1 MLSEAPPRA
10 RVRPAPPR
18 PAPPASLLEAGRNV
32 WRVARAP
39 RAAVLSDGAAYF
51 GAVRAAMQNARHSI
65 HIVGWDIDSRTRLV
79 GETAPDDGL
88 PEELGAF
95 LTALVERR
103 PGLSVKLLL
112 WDYSVLYA
120 LEREMLP
127 TLHLRWN
134 VPEAVELCLDDRT
147 PFGASHHQKVVVVDG
162 KLAFSGGLDLTI
174 RRWDRNAH
182 DPSDPVRVDPAGKAY
197 KPFHDVQMMVDG
209 EAAAALEELVQARWN
224 RACAECLPPIALPE
238 TGHDLWPAHVEPD
251 LRDAAIGI
259 ARTMPKWNG
268 EAEVREVEALYL
280 DMIGAAER
288 TIYIENQ
295 FLTCGRL
302 ARALI
307 RRMKERPA
315 LEALIVAPK
324 THHTWLEHRTMLAG
338 RIRFMRALRRA
349 GLGDRVR
356 LVFPHVT
363 NGEAES
369 EVMVH
374 AKVMVVDD
382 RFLRIASSNL
392 CNRSM
397 GTDTECDLVVEA
409 RDAGQAVAV
418 EAARD
423 RLIAEHTGASPEVVS
438 ARLRATGSILEAVD
452 GLSVGGKSLRD
463 VEDGDRPARSLLPGI
478 ERAADPRRPIESGEF
493 LSDYLGHPDL
503 APPSG
508 KPWPLLARAALMLVP
523 VALLILLW
531 KVTPIAGY
539 MTPEAMR
546 NALTAGGSWGPAVSV
561 GLFLLLGF
569 VAFPVNV
576 LILGTAA
583 AFGTWPGLAYAAV
596 GAMVSAAATYGLGRK
611 LGPNLLRRAL
621 GPRINRVSQTVNRNG
636 ILAVTTIRL
645 LPVAPFTLVNLVAG
659 AMRIRF
665 LDYMV
670 GTALGLLPGIALLS
684 LVGEGLSRI
693 LEHPTPRNIGMLVL
707 VLGAWAAVTWGLQ
720 TLFRRMRRE

>member
-1 MLSEAPPRA
+1 MLTD
-10 RVRPAPPR
+10 APPR
-18 PAPPASLLEAGRNV
+18 PRTLPPRAAPAPASLLDPGRNA

-39 RAAVLSDGAAYF
+39 RAAVLSDGATYF
-51 GAVRAAMQNARHSI
+51 AALREAMLAAERSI

-79 GETAPDDGL
+79 GEHPPEDGL

-120 LEREMLP
+120 LERQLLP
-127 TLHLRWN
+127 AITLRWG
-134 VPEAVELCLDDRT
+134 VPEGVELCLDDRT

-162 KLAFSGGLDLTI
+162 LVAFSGGLDLTI

-182 DPSDPVRVDPAGKAY
+182 EPEDPGRTDPGGKPY
-197 KPFHDVQMMVDG
+197 PPFHDVQMVVDG
-209 EAAAALEELVQARWN
+209 EAAAALAELVADRWA
-224 RACAECLPPIALPE
+224 RACEECMPADPTPPAGRDP
-238 TGHDLWPAHVEPD
+238 WPASVAPD
-251 LRDAAIGI
+251 LRDVTLGI
-259 ARTMPKWNG
+259 ARTHPKHDG
-268 EAEVREVEALYL
+268 APEVREVEALYL

-288 TIYIENQ
+288 SLYIENQ
-295 FLTCGRL
+295 FLTCGRI

-307 RRMKERPA
+307 RRLKERPA

-324 THHTWLEHRTMLAG
+324 THQTWLEHRTMLAG

-349 GLGDRVR
+349 GVGDRVR
-356 LVFPHVT
+356 LTFPHVAR
-363 NGEAES
+363 GAAES

-382 RFLRIASSNL
+382 RLLRVASSNL

-397 GTDTECDLVVEA
+397 GTDTECDLM
-409 RDAGQAVAV
+409 V
-418 EAARD
+418 EAADEAQRAAVAGIRD
-423 RLIAEHTGASPEVVS
+423 RLIAEHTGATAGEVA
-438 ARLRATGSILEAVD
+438 ARLRETGSILKAVK
-452 GLSVGGKSLRD
+452 GLSRDGHSLRD
-463 VEDGDRPARSLLPGI
+463 VEDGDAPARSLLPGI

-493 LSDYLGHPDL
+493 LADYLGHPDV
-503 APPSG
+503 APSSG
-508 KPWPLLARAALMLVP
+508 EPWPLLARAALMLLP
-523 VALLILLW
+523 VALLLLLW
-531 KVTPIAGY
+531 KATPVAQY
-539 MTPEAMR
+539 MTPEAMKA
-546 NALTAGGSWGPAVSV
+546 ALTAGGSWGPAASV

-583 AFGTWPGLAYAAV
+583 AFGTWPGLLYAAV
-596 GAMVSAAATYGLGRK
+596 GALVSAAATYGAGRK
-611 LGPNLLRRAL
+611 LGPNLLRRML
-621 GPRINRVSQTVNRNG
+621 GPRINRVSQSVNRNG

-665 LDYMV
+665 LDYML

-693 LEHPTPRNIGMLVL
+693 LEHPTPRNIGLLVL
-707 VLGAWAAVTWGLQ
+707 VLTAWAGITWGLQ
-720 TLFRRMRRE
+720 KLFRRLRHEE